1 MSDSRASTVERR
13 GARPPR
19 RFTVE
24 SANQSLVFVRR
35 VVRDVVERYGA
46 MVRLRARRAELAT
59 TETQTAALEQLSE
72 QIAAHVEQLDE
83 LANELSRVGC
93 ELKDWDTGLVD
104 FAAMLDGRR
113 ICLCWR
119 LGEEQITHW
128 HEVDAGF
135 AGRQPIDEDVRR
147 RIREQSP
154 A

>member
-35 VVRDVVERYGA
+35 VVRDVVEHYRD
-46 MVRLRARRAELAT
+46 MVGLRARRAELAM
-59 TETQTAALEQLSE
+59 TESQSAAIEQLSE
-72 QIAAHVEQLDE
+72 RIAAHVEQLDE
-83 LANELSRVGC
+83 LADELSHVGC

-135 AGRQPIDEDVRR
+135 AGRQPIDEHVRQ
-147 RIREQSP
+147 RIREQAS